1 MTRKYTVTF
10 KVLKSIPQGNQY
22 LSRGYIWYE
31 LQAEADKK
39 HPLGMF
45 YEKTEIEKHN
55 TDKEISSLTI
65 ELNQQQ
71 YEKLLEFGK
80 TPTKFGFL
88 SSSSLFVENS
98 TNFVLSALESIG
110 YDLGNYQS
118 AISNVDNGFE
128 TLIDI
133 LAQNNAHLI
142 EEQNIVPLIQR
153 KTTILNGYQHDG
165 VYRTPFSS
173 HKYFSDDG
181 SNSNNNSS
189 NTSRYN
195 KPTDSATNPPHSVK
209 PTKPR
214 SPDITK
220 PKSDS
225 PINPGGKI
233 RIPFPSSDS
242 DIPFSGGGTSSNCS
256 LYSLSVYFGFF
267 TMMLRKS
274 TPFALISAMASI
286 KAAVNTFNMKQN
298 PSSEDLGNFA
308 KDISIAL
315 LGLLPY
321 PFSLPATAWGILDTI
336 NSSKKD
342 GCLDKPKP
350 VTPGDGVPRDNPP
363 EDTPPPACPL
373 IIDMDGNGV
382 KTIARDKNVFFDLD
396 NNLFAENTGWVGQG
410 DAFLVWDRDGNGEI
424 DNGNELFGNHTLL
437 KNGKRAANGFAAL
450 AELDD
455 NNDDVFDAK
464 DKLWSALQLWFDY
477 NQNGISE
484 SEELIKLSQ
493 SGIKQIRLNYH
504 NSNVTDENGNA
515 HRQQSSVIWNDGRE
529 SGISDVWFNTNTV
542 LSYYK
547 EQVNISDDISALP
560 NVAAFGKVFT
570 LHTAMAKKPTLKYV
584 VEEYLS
590 SSSQERSS
598 LLNDLIY
605 EWAGTVNVNPT
616 GRGNYID
623 GRKAATMELLLG
635 LEEGNTILDRNR
647 AEFLATEFDKFARYT
662 LAQLESK
669 AIYHETFAI
678 TSFLIDTESGELDF
692 DWEKL
697 NTKIVELTE
706 QKQYTEAKRILSI
719 AQDLGTY
726 NISYL
731 EKVNKNFEQLAADN
745 KMVSLLLNTQ
755 MVNNTNTGETLSG
768 TDNNELLVANSVNRH
783 LKGDYGHDVLIGHQG
798 NNLLQGGAGSDT
810 YVFSKG
816 HGQDIIQEEGHWS
829 WMPNDIDTIRFT
841 DVNYADVKFRQ
852 VGNDLLLLGYN
863 GDDSIT
869 IKDHYSGDKKNQI
882 EKFEFLD
889 RTLTL
894 KEMQEEGMKFVG
906 TEGNDVISQNTK
918 VILDG
923 GAGND
928 TLTGSSDDDILIG
941 GTGNDML
948 NGGIGADTYIVS
960 KGHGHD
966 IIQEK
971 GYWMRLNEQDTLQ
984 FTDVKYDEVRFRR
997 IRDNLM
1003 LHGYN
1008 PNDSVTIRNFFAD
1021 ADNQIENFQF
1031 SDRTLTVKQ
1040 MKEEGMT
1047 LVGTSGKDEI
1057 MAWGDKCTID
1067 SSLGNDVLIGSSGA
1081 ETYLFR
1087 RGHGKDVIQPV
1098 DGTSDTIRFVDIHS
1112 SKVNFERVGNDLIL
1126 SGYHKTDSVTVKD
1139 FYAKTVN
1146 QIGNFVFSDRT
1157 LSLAQLKQN
1166 GVKIFGTDGND
1177 VINDDAEA
1185 SIINAGKG
1193 DDIINAGDGN
1203 DTLIG
1208 GEGND
1213 ILNGAHGN
1221 DTYIFG
1227 AGHGK
1232 DVIHDENYWMHFN
1245 NKDVMRFTDI
1255 TDPKKLW
1262 FSRQGSNLLI
1272 QELGTQDS
1280 VTVSN
1285 WFNGKENQ
1293 IEEIRLANEKALY
1306 AAQVNKMIEAMASF
1320 GAQYGGD
1327 INLAPK
1333 EEVNAYLDKIAVG
1346 SYWG

>member
-1 MTRKYTVTF
+1 MVHLVGALGNRAGLIDGITEAGAALGDCHKDKWDVALSLGVAGSNLASHIRPDKWGPYGGLYAAAFALTGVIRNGKITWNDLATIGAGVAGF
-10 KVLKSIPQGNQY
+10 LAGGKSP
-22 LSRGYIWYE
+22 LALARFT
-31 LQAEADKK
+31 
-39 HPLGMF
+39 PLGMVL
-45 YEKTEIEKHN
+45 N
-55 TDKEISSLTI
+55 VAGLALT
-65 ELNQQQ
+65 LYDLYNGRGKDTC
-71 YEKLLEFGK
+71 YYPPKRPPSMADAVPRKGRPNK
-80 TPTKFGFL
+80 TPA
-88 SSSSLFVENS
+88 E
-98 TNFVLSALESIG
+98 A
-110 YDLGNYQS
+110 
-118 AISNVDNGFE
+118 
-128 TLIDI
+128 
-133 LAQNNAHLI
+133 
-142 EEQNIVPLIQR
+142 
-153 KTTILNGYQHDG
+153 
-165 VYRTPFSS
+165 
-173 HKYFSDDG
+173 
-181 SNSNNNSS
+181 
-189 NTSRYN
+189 
-195 KPTDSATNPPHSVK
+195 
-209 PTKPR
+209 
-214 SPDITK
+214 
-220 PKSDS
+220 
-225 PINPGGKI
+225 
-233 RIPFPSSDS
+233 
-242 DIPFSGGGTSSNCS
+242 
-256 LYSLSVYFGFF
+256 
-267 TMMLRKS
+267 
-274 TPFALISAMASI
+274 
-286 KAAVNTFNMKQN
+286 
-298 PSSEDLGNFA
+298 
-308 KDISIAL
+308 
-315 LGLLPY
+315 
-321 PFSLPATAWGILDTI
+321 I
-336 NSSKKD
+336 NS
-342 GCLDKPKP
+342 
-350 VTPGDGVPRDNPP
+350 
-363 EDTPPPACPL
+363 PL
-373 IIDMDGNGV
+373 VIDVDGNGI
-382 KTIARDKNVFFDLD
+382 KTVSINKNVFFDLD
-396 NNLFAENTGWVGQG
+396 NNLFAEKTGWVEQG
-410 DAFLVWDRDGNGEI
+410 DALLVWDRDRNGKI
-424 DNGNELFGNHTLL
+424 DAGNELFGNHTLL
-437 KNGKRAANGFAAL
+437 KNGKKASNGFEAL
-450 AELDD
+450 SELDS
-455 NNDDVFDAK
+455 NNDKIFDEK
-464 DKLWSALQLWFDY
+464 DDAWATLQLWFDR

-484 SEELIKLSQ
+484 QDELIDLAK
-493 SGIKQIRLNYH
+493 SGIKSIRLDYQNINH
-504 NSNVTDENGNA
+504 VDDNGNS
-515 HRQQSSVIWNDGRE
+515 HLQTSSVTWEGGKTTEIN
-529 SGISDVWFNTNTV
+529 DVWLRTDPG
-542 LSYYK
+542 LSYFREEIHINDQIK
-547 EQVNISDDISALP
+547 DLPDIEGLG
-560 NVAAFGKVFT
+560 NVLN
-570 LHTAMAKKPTLKYV
+570 LHSAMAKNPALQKILEQYMRA
-584 VEEYLS
+584 S
-590 SSSQERSS
+590 DAERED
-598 LLNDLIY
+598 LLLPLIY
-605 EWAGTVNVNPT
+605 KWTGVEDINENSRGQYFNGRKLAVLEAVIGSKFNQYDSLSGPSDPHKNSAGLLEEEFNKFVRYVFGQIESKTLYKDIFTITHFNVNEET
-616 GRGNYID
+616 G
-623 GRKAATMELLLG
+623 EL
-635 LEEGNTILDRNR
+635 
-647 AEFLATEFDKFARYT
+647 EFDW
-662 LAQLESK
+662 SK
-669 AIYHETFAI
+669 INNAIEQAI
-678 TSFLIDTESGELDF
+678 QENNLG
-692 DWEKL
+692 
-697 NTKIVELTE
+697 
-706 QKQYTEAKRILSI
+706 EAKRIHSI
-719 AQDLGTY
+719 ARNLGAY
-726 NISYL
+726 NDDYL
-731 EKVNKNFEQLAADN
+731 AVADKNFKALSQNNKTLA
-745 KMVSLLLNTQ
+745 SLLDLDFIQ
-755 MVNNTNTGETLSG
+755 SSELQKIAIG
-768 TDNNELLVANSVNRH
+768 TDKNELLSGSFKDET
-783 LKGDYGHDVLIGHQG
+783 LKAGYGHDMLIGKEG
-798 NNLLQGGAGSDT
+798 NDLLQGGAGSDT

-816 HGQDIIQEEGHWS
+816 HGQDIIREEGHWS
-829 WMPNDIDTIRFT
+829 WIPNDIDTIRFT

-852 VGNDLLLLGYN
+852 VGNDLLLLGYH

-906 TEGNDVISQNTK
+906 TAGNDVISQNTK

-1008 PNDSVTIRNFFAD
+1008 PNDAVTIRNFFAD

-1067 SSLGNDVLIGSSGA
+1067 SGLGNDVLIGSSGA

-1098 DGTSDTIRFVDIHS
+1098 DGTSDTIRFVGIHS

-1146 QIGNFVFSDRT
+1146 QISNFVFSDRT

-1232 DVIHDENYWMHFN
+1232 DVIHDENYWMHLN

>member
-1 MTRKYTVTF
+1 MSNKYTATF
-10 KVLKSIPQGNQY
+10 KILKPISQENNY
-22 LSRGYIWYE
+22 LSQGYIWYE
-31 LQAEADKK
+31 LQTKSDKVQ
-39 HPLGMF
+39 PFGLF
-45 YEKTEIEKHN
+45 YEKTGIEEHN
-55 TDKEISSLTI
+55 SDKVISSITI

-88 SSSSLFVENS
+88 PSSSIFAENS
-98 TNFVLSALESIG
+98 TNFLLSALESIG
-110 YDLGNYQS
+110 YDLGNYKS
-118 AISNVDNGFE
+118 ATSNGDKGFE
-128 TLIDI
+128 ALMDI
-133 LAQNNAHLI
+133 LAQNDAQMVD
-142 EEQNIVPLIQR
+142 EQNIVPLAQR
-153 KTTILNGYQHDG
+153 KATILTSYQNHG
-165 VYRTPFSS
+165 SYQSPFNSR
-173 HKYFSDDG
+173 KYFITGNSNSSPKTEGGPSDSG
-181 SNSNNNSS
+181 SNPPPSAQKPHNPRPSDGFQP
-189 NTSRYN
+189 
-195 KPTDSATNPPHSVK
+195 KPTP
-209 PTKPR
+209 
-214 SPDITK
+214 SPD
-220 PKSDS
+220 PDPS
-225 PINPGGKI
+225 NPGRTFPSPNKSNHLSNGQCEEDAALSGFSIFSNILSLLLKK
-233 RIPFPSSDS
+233 IPF
-242 DIPFSGGGTSSNCS
+242 
-256 LYSLSVYFGFF
+256 V
-267 TMMLRKS
+267 
-274 TPFALISAMASI
+274 
-286 KAAVNTFNMKQN
+286 
-298 PSSEDLGNFA
+298 
-308 KDISIAL
+308 
-315 LGLLPY
+315 
-321 PFSLPATAWGILDTI
+321 SLPATLVSIVKEVKAFNRKENPNKEDVQGLAKTVVLGIFGAIPNPFSVPATLLDIYGSVRDIFIKSLLDSI
-336 NSSKKD
+336 NED
-342 GCLDKPKP
+342 GNCRRSPSPEDLP
-350 VTPGDGVPRDNPP
+350 PGGLIPPDNPP
-363 EDTPPPACPL
+363 NVPPTPACPL

-382 KTIARDKNVFFDLD
+382 QTVARDQKVFFDLD
-396 NNLFAENTGWVGQG
+396 NNLFAESTGWVGQG

-484 SEELIKLSQ
+484 PEELIKLSQ

-504 NSNVTDENGNA
+504 NSNVTDENGNV
-515 HRQQSSVIWNDGRE
+515 HRQQSSVTWNDGRE
-529 SGISDVWFNTNTV
+529 SDISDVWFNTNTA

-560 NVAAFGKVFT
+560 NIAAFGKVFT

-623 GRKAATMELLLG
+623 GRKAAAMELLLG

-662 LAQLESK
+662 LAQLESRTLYRK
-669 AIYHETFAI
+669 TFAI
-678 TSFLIDTESGELDF
+678 VSIDMERGELNF
-692 DWEKL
+692 DWAKL
-697 NTKIVELTE
+697 NTKIVELIE
-706 QKQYTEAKRILSI
+706 QKEYTEAKRILSI

-731 EKVNKNFEQLAADN
+731 EKVNKNFKQLAADN

-816 HGQDIIQEEGHWS
+816 HGQDIIQEEGDWS

-852 VGNDLLLLGYN
+852 VGNDLLLLGYH

-894 KEMQEEGMKFVG
+894 KEMQEAGMKFVG
-906 TEGNDVISQNTK
+906 TAGNDVISQNTK

-1003 LHGYN
+1003 LHGC
-1008 PNDSVTIRNFFAD
+1008 IFF
-1021 ADNQIENFQF
+1021 
-1031 SDRTLTVKQ
+1031 
-1040 MKEEGMT
+1040 
-1047 LVGTSGKDEI
+1047 
-1057 MAWGDKCTID
+1057 
-1067 SSLGNDVLIGSSGA
+1067 IG
-1081 ETYLFR
+1081 
-1087 RGHGKDVIQPV
+1087 
-1098 DGTSDTIRFVDIHS
+1098 
-1112 SKVNFERVGNDLIL
+1112 
-1126 SGYHKTDSVTVKD
+1126 
-1139 FYAKTVN
+1139 
-1146 QIGNFVFSDRT
+1146 
-1157 LSLAQLKQN
+1157 
-1166 GVKIFGTDGND
+1166 
-1177 VINDDAEA
+1177 
-1185 SIINAGKG
+1185 
-1193 DDIINAGDGN
+1193 
-1203 DTLIG
+1203 
-1208 GEGND
+1208 
-1213 ILNGAHGN
+1213 
-1221 DTYIFG
+1221 
-1227 AGHGK
+1227 
-1232 DVIHDENYWMHFN
+1232 
-1245 NKDVMRFTDI
+1245 
-1255 TDPKKLW
+1255 
-1262 FSRQGSNLLI
+1262 
-1272 QELGTQDS
+1272 
-1280 VTVSN
+1280 
-1285 WFNGKENQ
+1285 
-1293 IEEIRLANEKALY
+1293 
-1306 AAQVNKMIEAMASF
+1306 
-1320 GAQYGGD
+1320 
-1327 INLAPK
+1327 
-1333 EEVNAYLDKIAVG
+1333 
-1346 SYWG
+1346 